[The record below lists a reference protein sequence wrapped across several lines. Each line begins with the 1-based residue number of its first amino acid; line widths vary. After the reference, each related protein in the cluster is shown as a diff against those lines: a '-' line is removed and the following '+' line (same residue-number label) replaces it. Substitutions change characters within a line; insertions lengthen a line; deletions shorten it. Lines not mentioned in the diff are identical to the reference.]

1 MKLLPIVNHNRDLF
15 DKFVPI
21 YNQDTTS
28 SDETNNLISA
38 QTVSNKFEC
47 AQKCSQISTCKMIS
61 FKSNQCKLF
70 KQVKYSLSTNTTRES
85 ILYEKYVPDYS
96 SINSYLTNHWPFNND
111 FNDIIGGATLYNP
124 VSCSFTT
131 DRLNTPSSALFLNR
145 GYVRAPTGI
154 YFNGDFTMTVWVK
167 LLEYAHKAVVAF
179 GTNQQDDVYLG
190 INYNSLYG
198 ERINYYISNAGIR
211 HNTFSQFNLKINV
224 WQHYAITLSG
234 TTATIY
240 VDGKLNYQDTS
251 VKPRSISRTSNYVGC
266 SNWPDCSPYAYVD
279 DLKIF
284 NRSLTQAE
292 ILMVMNSYY

>member
-1 MKLLPIVNHNRDLF
+1 
-15 DKFVPI
+15 
-21 YNQDTTS
+21 
-28 SDETNNLISA
+28 
-38 QTVSNKFEC
+38 
-47 AQKCSQISTCKMIS
+47 MIS

-131 DRLNTPSSALFLNR
+131 DRLNTQSSALFLNR

-167 LLEYAHKAVVAF
+167 LLEYAHKSLVTF

-190 INYNSLYG
+190 IDYNSLYG
-198 ERINYYISNAGIR
+198 EKINYYISNAGIR

-234 TTATIY
+234 TTVTIY
-240 VDGKLNYQDTS
+240 IDGKLNYQHTS
-251 VKPRSISRTSNYVGC
+251 VKPRSISRTSNFVGC
-266 SNWPDCSPYAYVD
+266 SNWADCSPYAYVD